1 MTTLRSSRLVITIA
15 ALAFTTIFLVEGSVR
30 SAGKGDR
37 SAPTTPTNLKVTAI
51 TPTTVSLSWTGSTD
65 NSGKLSYG
73 LKITNLNNSAYNSL
87 ASIAQTQTTYTAKY
101 LLTNSSYTFAVYA
114 VDANGNRSADSNVVS
129 ANTPANT
136 TPPTAPV
143 LQSSVLSPSQVRLQ
157 WTLPSDNAGYCCTYS
172 VNMNGSPYT
181 GQLNWVAAPSGS
193 YALTIRHLPPGSTN
207 IFSVTAK
214 DYTGVNVA
222 TSNTVIATTEPSSD
236 VIPPTAPTNLHLVR
250 DDSCGE
256 LYLGWNQA
264 TDNTD
269 DQYEIE
275 YEIYVNGVLSPLPVS
290 AGVDVDFVYA
300 TFHGDNTFTVKAV
313 DRSGN
318 SSQASIALKL
328 FEWPC

>member
-1 MTTLRSSRLVITIA
+1 
-15 ALAFTTIFLVEGSVR
+15 
-30 SAGKGDR
+30 
-37 SAPTTPTNLKVTAI
+37 
-51 TPTTVSLSWTGSTD
+51 
-65 NSGKLSYG
+65 
-73 LKITNLNNSAYNSL
+73 
-87 ASIAQTQTTYTAKY
+87 
-101 LLTNSSYTFAVYA
+101 
-114 VDANGNRSADSNVVS
+114 VDANGNRSADSNLVS
-129 ANTPANT
+129 ANTPPDT
-136 TPPTAPV
+136 TPPTTPV

-157 WTLPSDNAGYCCTYS
+157 WTTSTDNPGYCCTYS

-181 GQLNWVAAPSGS
+181 GQLNWVAAPPNNF
-193 YALTIRHLPPGSTN
+193 AVTIRHLTPGSTN
-207 IFSVTAK
+207 SFSISAK
-214 DYTGVNVA
+214 DYTGGNVA
-222 TSNTVIATTEPSSD
+222 TSNIVTATTLPSSD

-264 TDNTD
+264 TDNVD

-300 TFHGDNTFTVKAV
+300 TFHGDNYFIVKAV

-318 SSQASIALKL
+318 SSEASIALKL